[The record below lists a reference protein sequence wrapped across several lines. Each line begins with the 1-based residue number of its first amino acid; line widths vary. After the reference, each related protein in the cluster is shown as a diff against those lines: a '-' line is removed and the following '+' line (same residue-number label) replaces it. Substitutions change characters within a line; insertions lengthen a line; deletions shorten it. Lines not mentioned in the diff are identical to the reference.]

1 MNLYIA
7 DTHFGHDN
15 VIRFDGRPF
24 ADAAEMWRV
33 MRELWNGRVR
43 DDDDVWI
50 IGDFVMRSDK
60 PASFYLERLKGHK
73 HLIMGNHDPGMLRDE
88 KSAACFETID
98 KMHHIVDGKNNI
110 IMCHFPIAEW
120 NRMHH
125 GSYLIYGHIH
135 NRRDDTYD
143 FMKTRERALNAGCMI
158 NGYMPVSFQELV
170 ENNRKFQAEE

>member
-24 ADAAEMWRV
+24 ANAAEMWRV

-60 PASFYLERLKGHK
+60 PASFYLEQLKGHK
-73 HLIMGNHDPGMLRDE
+73 HLGFLSG
-88 KSAACFETID
+88 
-98 KMHHIVDGKNNI
+98 
-110 IMCHFPIAEW
+110 
-120 NRMHH
+120 
-125 GSYLIYGHIH
+125 
-135 NRRDDTYD
+135 
-143 FMKTRERALNAGCMI
+143 AG
-158 NGYMPVSFQELV
+158 GE
-170 ENNRKFQAEE
+170 